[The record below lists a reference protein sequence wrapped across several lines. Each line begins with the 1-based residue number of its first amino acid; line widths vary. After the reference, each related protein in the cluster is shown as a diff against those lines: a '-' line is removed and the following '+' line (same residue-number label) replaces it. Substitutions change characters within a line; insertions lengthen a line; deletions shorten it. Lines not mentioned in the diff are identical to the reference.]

1 MTNSSKMIE
10 KETEPQ
16 TIEANALNVE
26 DFTYDLPPELIAQEP
41 LAVRH
46 QSRLLHLDRQSGAT
60 NHLHFEN
67 IVDVLRGGDLIVVN
81 NTKVIPAR
89 VLARRQSGGQIK
101 LLLIKPDAANPGI
114 WEALVTPIKRIKVG
128 EELVAETAAEH
139 SIKVIDLFTGP
150 DGFKRLRVD
159 LGERRHVFDL
169 LSQIGQAP
177 LPPYIHR
184 DGANEREHDL
194 DRYQTVYAT
203 SPGAVA
209 APTAGLHFSGETLAR
224 LTDKGIELAQ
234 VTLHVGPGTFKPIA
248 DSVENHV
255 IESETFSISETTA
268 QAVNEAKQDGRRVI
282 AVGTTCVRAL
292 ESAATAGRVTAVAD
306 GATSLYVKPGFPFQI
321 VDGLVTN
328 FHLSRSSL
336 LVLVAAFAGRESIL
350 NAYAEAI
357 EQRYRFFSYG
367 DAMLIL

>member
-1 MTNSSKMIE
+1 MTERESSN
-10 KETEPQ
+10 PQ
-16 TIEANALNVE
+16 TSEAKALSIE

-46 QSRLLHLDRQSGAT
+46 QSRLLQLDRQSGAT
-60 NHLHFEN
+60 KHLRFEN
-67 IVDVLRGGDLIVVN
+67 IVDVLSPGDLIVVN

-89 VLARRQSGGQIK
+89 VLARRKSGGQIK
-101 LLLIKPDAANPGI
+101 LLLLKPDSANPAI
-114 WEALVTPIKRIKVG
+114 WEALVTPIKRIKPG
-128 EELVAETAAEH
+128 EELLAATAGNH
-139 SIKVIDLFTGP
+139 SIRVIDLFTGP
-150 DGFKRLRVD
+150 DGFKRLHVD
-159 LGERRHVFDL
+159 LGERKHVFDL

-184 DGANEREHDL
+184 QGDDEREHDL

-209 APTAGLHFSGETLAR
+209 APTAGLHFSTQTLAR
-224 LTDKGIELAQ
+224 LQDKGVEIRE

-248 DSVENHV
+248 DSIEKHL
-255 IESETFSISETTA
+255 IESETFSIPRSTA
-268 QAVNEAKQDGRRVI
+268 QAINSAKEDGRRVI

-292 ESAATAGRVTAVAD
+292 ESAATAGRVTAIEN
-306 GATSLYVKPGFPFQI
+306 GATSLYVKPGFQFQI
-321 VDGLVTN
+321 ADGLVTN

-336 LVLVAAFAGRESIL
+336 LVLVAAFAGRDAIL
-350 NAYAEAI
+350 KAYAEAI
-357 EQRYRFFSYG
+357 AQRYRFFSYG